1 MKTTTARRRPPLAVV
16 ATAATVV
23 SGLTPAVMA
32 FSPPSGST
40 VAVMSGS
47 TQNVGLQNNVP
58 YSRLPMSFVGTRG
71 TSVRKRPLLS
81 STSATRIAADDHH
94 DVHPHYNHVLQPM
107 PFGQHSSASST
118 FTGYHKS
125 SLATSTLSLAYDLT
139 VDEYIRISPS
149 QTIPSSK
156 RETTSQSGL
165 ADIASA
171 VMLITGNTVGA
182 GMMAIPQIAAGP
194 GLGMSTALLGGELSD
209 SCMCLDICHP
219 SRLSTMVSHFT
230 CLDLS
235 PFPYFSGIYGI
246 NLISGLLL
254 AEVAIKQREAG
265 GGDVPSSFK
274 EFAESSLQCST
285 TAQFISSVSIFVNWC
300 ILAFALPR
308 AGQLASTLLPSAGLD
323 PTLSTV
329 GVAAALT
336 ALVSTQTNHSL
347 SRVASGAVTVLF
359 AAFAALLL
367 PGLAAVQD
375 PIGAFLQPGTTCS
388 GDVGC
393 ALSSAAPV
401 FLSCMIYQNIVPS
414 VTRLLDYDRRKTT
427 VAITIGS
434 SVPLLMYS
442 AFNLAA
448 LGGGL
453 DVSMTTGGPIL
464 TAFAAASLLGSSIG
478 GTMGLSDELENAFFK
493 NDPVAEQENVD
504 LDNADDAGT
513 TATKASLP
521 SVLMALAPPVVAG
534 SLLASGDGAT
544 AALNVAGGYCSPLLY
559 GLLPVVMTAKQ
570 RQDEMIKKQDGFND
584 AATTRNLV
592 PGGAVSL
599 GVLGAASS
607 GFIFQNLVSDV
618 SDMISTV
625 GLV

>member
-1 MKTTTARRRPPLAVV
+1 MKTTTARSRPSLAVV
-16 ATAATVV
+16 ATAAMVV

-32 FSPPSGST
+32 FGPPSGST

-58 YSRLPMSFVGTRG
+58 HSRLPMSFVGTRG
-71 TSVRKRPLLS
+71 IRKRPLLS
-81 STSATRIAADDHH
+81 TSVTRIAADDHH
-94 DVHPHYNHVLQPM
+94 DVYPHYNQVLQPM
-107 PFGQHSSASST
+107 SFGQHSSASST
-118 FTGYHKS
+118 YTGYHKS
-125 SLATSTLSLAYDLT
+125 SLATSTLSLAYDFT
-139 VDEYIRISPS
+139 VDEYIRLSPS
-149 QTIPSSK
+149 QTIPSSQ
-156 RETTSQSGL
+156 RETSSQSGL

-171 VMLITGNTVGA
+171 VMLVTGNTVGA

-209 SCMCLDICHP
+209 SCMWMCYFFILDICN
-219 SRLSTMVSHFT
+219 
-230 CLDLS
+230 LS
-235 PFPYFSGIYGI
+235 PLTFVLPISHIFSGIYGI

-285 TAQFISSVSIFVNWC
+285 TAQFISSISIFVNWC

-323 PTLSTV
+323 PTLLTV

-347 SRVASGAVTVLF
+347 SRVASGAVTILF

-401 FLSCMIYQNIVPS
+401 FLSCMVYQNIVPS

-427 VAITIGS
+427 LAITTGS
-434 SVPLLMYS
+434 IIPLLMYS

-493 NDPVAEQENVD
+493 NEPVAEQENVD
-504 LDNADDAGT
+504 LDNADDAAT

-521 SVLMALAPPVVAG
+521 SVLMALAPPLVAG

-559 GLLPVVMTAKQ
+559 GLLPVVMAAKQ

-584 AATTRNLV
+584 AAKTRNLV
-592 PGGAVSL
+592 PGGVVSL
-599 GVLGAASS
+599 GVLGVASS

-618 SDMISTV
+618 SDMITTV
-625 GLV
+625 GSV